1 MERQSEQV
9 GNISGKDGMAKGL
22 VAGMT
27 CMSREA
33 GKLVLELT

>member
-1 MERQSEQV
+1 MERQREQV
-9 GNISGKDGMAKGL
+9 GTLNGRNGMAKGL

-27 CMSREA
+27 RLSREA